1 MLVLG
6 VTIAARSYSAFN
18 TTAHNTPWYLV
29 PSSYEILTYFFPYL
43 FIQDERDVVRKVC
56 R

>member
-1 MLVLG
+1 MSVLG
-6 VTIAARSYSAFN
+6 VSIAARNYAAFN

-29 PSSYEILTYFFPYL
+29 PASYEIITCYFPYL
-43 FIQDERDVVRKVC
+43 LIQDNRDVVRKVC